1 MERFYIVDNDGNV
14 LGDFGDRKVAE
25 MHLLNNYSEEQI
37 EKEELEIIEGGC

>member
-1 MERFYIVDNDGNV
+1 MERFYIVDNNGNV

-37 EKEELEIIEGGC
+37 EKKNLK